1 MNERG
6 RLGPERP
13 GIIISADRWLDILLF
28 HDSNILLEQIRV
40 KMTSFYW
47 ADVGNDFKE
56 RVALHM
62 KLGFRATEYVEVE
75 FDFIE

>member
-1 MNERG
+1 
-6 RLGPERP
+6 
-13 GIIISADRWLDILLF
+13 
-28 HDSNILLEQIRV
+28 
-40 KMTSFYW
+40 MTSFYW